1 MIPYPE
7 TCISWLHGDPFMFK
21 RLLSWI
27 RFTVTQLVF
36 PDDYLLRHIVMPS
49 PIGTWRAKKCD
60 KLKREFGRAC
70 CVVDLGEQS
79 DRIEKINLPY

>member
-1 MIPYPE
+1 MSLRSVCENGFRTKEMIPYPE

-49 PIGTWRAKKCD
+49 PIGT
-60 KLKREFGRAC
+60 
-70 CVVDLGEQS
+70 
-79 DRIEKINLPY
+79 